1 MFIECQCY
9 PNPLFMALFLQARLN
24 WLYPQPEIIKPF
36 SESFVQKDPSHPRPA
51 ATIILA
57 RDSEHGIEVF
67 MMKRTTAVTFA
78 KGMHVFPGG
87 GLDASDHAKEMHE
100 LCIGIDDARASA
112 ELGVPEGGLAYWIAA
127 IRECF
132 EEAGLLLGYRNDQT
146 LEQLSAADAQRLA
159 TLRAELAE
167 NNLDFA
173 ALLKREQLRAAT
185 DQLIYYSHW
194 ITTPGRP
201 RRYDTRFFIAPAPA
215 EQIAMHDNSET
226 VAHLWVRPTQALELF
241 KRGEIDLMFPTIK
254 TLESLVQFG
263 RVQDLLNHAR
273 TKPEIAATTPHIS
286 TARDGSIRMLIQ
298 SDYAYAEAQ
307 KLDPENKGTT
317 KSDIDQGHLV
327 QLAKDVWRLTAAN
340 PGVMTGPGT
349 NSYLLGSAQD
359 GVAVI
364 DPGPL
369 LDEHIEALIRLAP
382 GPIKWILTT
391 HTHRDH
397 SPAANQ
403 LKALTGATVFG
414 MPAPAYSN
422 QDLDYVPD
430 VVPVHNQTL
439 EIAGLRLRAIHTPG
453 HASNHLCYLHI
464 SEKMLFT
471 GDHLMQGSTVVINP
485 PDGDMYAYLQ
495 SLEMIKQEAVDYLA
509 PGHGFLIG
517 HPEHAIDRLV
527 LHRLA
532 REKKILTAMRESE
545 GPQTVEALVQT
556 AYQDTPVQRHALA
569 ARSLLAH
576 LYKLQKEN
584 RVSEHDNR
592 WALVS

>member
-1 MFIECQCY
+1 
-9 PNPLFMALFLQARLN
+9 
-24 WLYPQPEIIKPF
+24 
-36 SESFVQKDPSHPRPA
+36 
-51 ATIILA
+51 
-57 RDSEHGIEVF
+57 

-87 GLDASDHAKEMHE
+87 GVDASDHAQDMHA
-100 LCIGIDDARASA
+100 LCIGVDDARASA
-112 ELGVPEGGLAYWIAA
+112 QLGIERGGLAYWIAA

-132 EEAGLLLGYRNDQT
+132 EEAGLMIGYRSDQT
-146 LEQLSAADAQRLA
+146 LLPLDATDAQKLAALRL
-159 TLRAELAE
+159 ELAE
-167 NNLDFA
+167 NNLSFA
-173 ALLKREQLRAAT
+173 QILEREQLRAAT

-226 VAHLWVRPTQALELF
+226 VAHLWVRPGNALELF

-263 RVQDLLNHAR
+263 RVEDLLSHAR
-273 TKPEIAATTPHIS
+273 TKPQIAATTPHVS

-317 KSDIDQGHLV
+317 KSDIDPGHPV
-327 QLAKDVWRLTAAN
+327 QIAPDIWRLTAPN

-349 NSYLLGSAQD
+349 NTYLLGSAHT
-359 GVAVI
+359 GIAVI
-364 DPGPL
+364 DPGPAL
-369 LDEHIEALIRLAP
+369 NEHIEAIIRCAP
-382 GPIKWILTT
+382 GPIKWILST

-397 SPAANQ
+397 SPAAMK
-403 LKALTGATVFG
+403 LKQLTGATVYG
-414 MPAPAYSN
+414 MPAPPYSN
-422 QDLDYVPD
+422 QDQDFKPD
-430 VVPVHNQTL
+430 VIPSHNEVL
-439 EIAGLRLRAIHTPG
+439 ELAGIKLRAVHTPG
-453 HASNHLCYLHI
+453 HASNHLCYLLE
-464 SEKMLFT
+464 SEKILFT

-485 PDGDMYAYLQ
+485 PDGDMQAYLQ
-495 SLEMIKQEAVDYLA
+495 SLAMIKKEALDYLA

-532 REKKILTAMRESE
+532 RENKILAAMKLSDA
-545 GPQTVEALVQT
+545 PQTIESLVKS
-556 AYQDTPVQRHALA
+556 AYEDTPAERHALA

-576 LYKLQKEN
+576 LYKLKQEG
-584 RVSEHDNR
+584 RVLEQDDR
-592 WALVS
+592 WSLLAE

>member
-1 MFIECQCY
+1 MH
-9 PNPLFMALFLQARLN
+9 R
-24 WLYPQPEIIKPF
+24 
-36 SESFVQKDPSHPRPA
+36 DPSHPRPA

-57 RDSEHGIEVF
+57 RDSAHGIEVF

-87 GLDASDHAKEMHE
+87 GVDASDHAQDMHA
-100 LCIGIDDARASA
+100 LCIGVDDARASA
-112 ELGVPEGGLAYWIAA
+112 QLGIERGGLAYWIAA

-132 EEAGLLLGYRNDQT
+132 EEAGLMIGYRSDQT
-146 LEQLSAADAQRLA
+146 LLPLDATDAQKLAALRL
-159 TLRAELAE
+159 ELAE
-167 NNLDFA
+167 NNLSFA
-173 ALLKREQLRAAT
+173 QILEREQLRAAT

-226 VAHLWVRPTQALELF
+226 VAHLWVRPGNALELF

-263 RVQDLLNHAR
+263 RVEDLLSHAR
-273 TKPEIAATTPHIS
+273 TKPQIAATTPHVS

-317 KSDIDQGHLV
+317 KSDIDPGHPV
-327 QLAKDVWRLTAAN
+327 QIAPDVWRLTAPN

-349 NSYLLGSAQD
+349 NTYLLGSAHT
-359 GVAVI
+359 GIAVI
-364 DPGPL
+364 DPGPAL
-369 LDEHIEALIRLAP
+369 NEHIEAIIRCAP
-382 GPIKWILTT
+382 GPIKWILST

-397 SPAANQ
+397 SPAAMK
-403 LKALTGATVFG
+403 LKQLTGATVYG
-414 MPAPAYSN
+414 MPAPPYSN
-422 QDLDYVPD
+422 QDQDFKPD
-430 VVPVHNQTL
+430 VIPSHNEVL
-439 EIAGLRLRAIHTPG
+439 ELAGIKLRAIHTPG
-453 HASNHLCYLHI
+453 HASNHLCYLLE
-464 SEKMLFT
+464 SEKILFT

-485 PDGDMYAYLQ
+485 PDGDMQAYLQ
-495 SLEMIKQEAVDYLA
+495 SLAMIKKGALDYLA

-532 REKKILTAMRESE
+532 RENKILAAMKLSDT
-545 GPQTVEALVQT
+545 PQTIESLVKS
-556 AYQDTPVQRHALA
+556 AYEDTPAERHALA

-576 LYKLQKEN
+576 LYKLKQEG
-584 RVSEHDNR
+584 RVLEQDDR
-592 WALVS
+592 WSLLAE

>member
-1 MFIECQCY
+1 MH
-9 PNPLFMALFLQARLN
+9 R
-24 WLYPQPEIIKPF
+24 
-36 SESFVQKDPSHPRPA
+36 DPSHPRPA

-57 RDSEHGIEVF
+57 RDSAHGIEVF

-87 GLDASDHAKEMHE
+87 GVDASDHAQDMHA

-112 ELGVPEGGLAYWIAA
+112 QLGIEHGGLAYWIAA

-132 EEAGLLLGYRNDQT
+132 EEAGLMIGYRSDQT
-146 LEQLSAADAQRLA
+146 LLPLDATDAQKLA
-159 TLRAELAE
+159 ALRMELAE
-167 NNLDFA
+167 NNLSFA
-173 ALLKREQLRAAT
+173 QLLEREQLRAAT

-226 VAHLWVRPTQALELF
+226 IAHLWVRPGNALELF

-263 RVQDLLNHAR
+263 RVEDLLSHVR
-273 TKPEIAATTPHIS
+273 TKPQIAATTPHVS

-317 KSDIDQGHLV
+317 KSDIDPGHPV
-327 QLAKDVWRLTAAN
+327 QIAPDVWRLTAPN

-349 NSYLLGSAQD
+349 NTYLLGSVHT
-359 GVAVI
+359 GIAVI
-364 DPGPL
+364 DPGPAL
-369 LDEHIEALIRLAP
+369 NEHIEAIMRCAP
-382 GPIKWILTT
+382 GAIKWILST

-397 SPAANQ
+397 SPAAMK
-403 LKALTGATVFG
+403 LKQLTGATVYG
-414 MPAPAYSN
+414 MPAPPYSN
-422 QDLDYVPD
+422 QDQDFKPD
-430 VVPVHNQTL
+430 VIPSHNEVL
-439 EIAGLRLRAIHTPG
+439 ELAGIKLRAVHTPG
-453 HASNHLCYLHI
+453 HASNHLCYLLE
-464 SEKMLFT
+464 SEKILFT

-485 PDGDMYAYLQ
+485 PDGDMQAYLQ
-495 SLEMIKQEAVDYLA
+495 SLAMIKKESVDYLA

-532 REKKILTAMRESE
+532 RENKILAAMKL
-545 GPQTVEALVQT
+545 GDAPQTIESLVKS
-556 AYQDTPVQRHALA
+556 AYEDTPAERHALA

-576 LYKLQKEN
+576 LYKLKQEG
-584 RVSEHDNR
+584 RVLEQDDR
-592 WALVS
+592 WSLLAE

>member
-1 MFIECQCY
+1 MNTF
-9 PNPLFMALFLQARLN
+9 
-24 WLYPQPEIIKPF
+24 KP
-36 SESFVQKDPSHPRPA
+36 ESFVHKDPSHPRPA

-57 RDSEHGIEVF
+57 RDSAHGVEVF
-67 MMKRTTAVTFA
+67 MMKRTTEVTFA

-87 GLDASDHAKEMHE
+87 GVDASDHDGEMHA
-100 LCIGIDDARASA
+100 LCIGVDDDRASA
-112 ELGVPEGGLAYWIAA
+112 ELGIQTGGLAYWVAA

-132 EEAGLLLGYRNDQT
+132 EEAGLLIGYRNDQT
-146 LEQLSAADAQRLA
+146 RLQLDASDAEKLAALRL
-159 TLRAELAE
+159 ELAE
-167 NNLDFA
+167 NKLSFA
-173 ALLKREQLRAAT
+173 QLLQREQLRAAT

-226 VAHLWVRPTQALELF
+226 VAHLWVRPNAALELF
-241 KRGEIDLMFPTIK
+241 KQGEIDLMFPTIK
-254 TLESLVQFG
+254 TLESLVQFA
-263 RVQDLLNHAR
+263 RVEDLLAHAR
-273 TKPEIAATTPHIS
+273 TKPEIAATTPHVS

-317 KSDIDQGHLV
+317 KSDIDPGHPV
-327 QLAKDVWRLTAAN
+327 QLAKDVWRLTAPN

-349 NSYLLGSAQD
+349 NTYLLGSPQT

-364 DPGPL
+364 DPGPDL
-369 LDEHIEALIRLAP
+369 SEHIEAIIRYAP
-382 GPIKWILTT
+382 GAIKWILTT

-397 SPAANQ
+397 SPASNK

-414 MPAPAYSN
+414 MAAPPHAN
-422 QDLDYVPD
+422 QDQEFTPD
-430 VVPVHNQTL
+430 VIPAHDQIL
-439 EIAGLRLRAIHTPG
+439 ELAGIRLRAIHTPG
-453 HASNHLCYLHI
+453 HASNHLCYLHE
-464 SEKMLFT
+464 SEKILFT

-495 SLEMIKQEAVDYLA
+495 SLEMLKQLDVDYLA
-509 PGHGFLIG
+509 PGHGFLMG

-532 REKKILTAMRESE
+532 RENKIIAAIQSSDS
-545 GPQTVEALVQT
+545 PQTIDALVAQ

-576 LYKLQKEN
+576 LYKLKKEN
-584 RVSEHDNR
+584 RVIEKDDCWS
-592 WALVS
+592 LI

>member
-1 MFIECQCY
+1 MQT
-9 PNPLFMALFLQARLN
+9 
-24 WLYPQPEIIKPF
+24 
-36 SESFVQKDPSHPRPA
+36 DPSHPRPA

-67 MMKRTTAVTFA
+67 MMKRTTEVTFA

-87 GLDASDHAKEMHE
+87 GVDASDHATEMHR
-100 LCIGIDDARASA
+100 LCVGVDDARASA
-112 ELGVPEGGLAYWIAA
+112 ELGMQAGGLAYWIAA

-132 EEAGLLLGYRNDQT
+132 EEAGLLIGYRDHPELMQFD
-146 LEQLSAADAQRLA
+146 AADAQKLTDLRL
-159 TLRAELAE
+159 ELAE
-167 NNLDFA
+167 NKISFA
-173 ALLKREQLRAAT
+173 QLLQREQLRAAT

-226 VAHLWVRPTQALELF
+226 VAHLWVSPGEAIELF

-254 TLESLVQFG
+254 TLESLTQFG
-263 RVQDLLNHAR
+263 RVEDLLRHAR
-273 TKPEIAATTPHIS
+273 TKPQIAATTPHVS

-307 KLDPENKGTT
+307 KLDPENLGTT
-317 KSDIDQGHLV
+317 KSDIDPGHPV
-327 QLAKDVWRLTAAN
+327 QLAPALWRLTAPN

-349 NSYLLGSAQD
+349 NTYLLGSAQT

-364 DPGPL
+364 DPGPE
-369 LDEHIEALIRLAP
+369 LDDHIEAIIRCAP
-382 GPIKWILTT
+382 GAIQWILTT

-397 SPAANQ
+397 SPAAMKLQ
-403 LKALTGATVFG
+403 ARTGATIYG
-414 MPAPAYSN
+414 RPAPAQLN
-422 QDLDYVPD
+422 QDHDFKPDIVPTHAD
-430 VVPVHNQTL
+430 VL
-439 EIAGLRLRAIHTPG
+439 EIAGIRLRAIHTPG
-453 HASNHLCYLHI
+453 HASNHLCYLHE
-464 SEKMLFT
+464 SEKILFT

-485 PDGDMYAYLQ
+485 PDGDMLAYLQ
-495 SLEMIKQEAVDYLA
+495 SLAMIKEEIIQNDSIDYLA

-517 HPEHAIDRLV
+517 QPEQAIDRLV

-532 REKKILTAMRESE
+532 RENKILAALSTSDT
-545 GPQTVEALVQT
+545 PQTIEALVKI

-576 LYKLQKEN
+576 LYKLKQDK
-584 RVSEHDNR
+584 RVIEQDDR
-592 WALVS
+592 WCLIA

>member
-1 MFIECQCY
+1 M
-9 PNPLFMALFLQARLN
+9 
-24 WLYPQPEIIKPF
+24 
-36 SESFVQKDPSHPRPA
+36 QKDPSHPRPA

-67 MMKRTTAVTFA
+67 MMKRTTEVTFA

-87 GLDASDHAKEMHE
+87 GVDASDHSKDMHD
-100 LCIGIDDARASA
+100 LCVGVDDQRASA
-112 ELGVPEGGLAYWIAA
+112 ELGLEQGGLAYWIAA

-132 EEAGLLLGYRNDQT
+132 EEAGLLIGYRHDQT
-146 LEQLSAADAQRLA
+146 QLQLDATDAQKLSA
-159 TLRAELAE
+159 LRAELAQ
-167 NNLDFA
+167 NNLSFA
-173 ALLKREQLRAAT
+173 QLLAREQLRAAT

-226 VAHLWVRPTQALELF
+226 VAHLWVRPTQALALF
-241 KRGEIDLMFPTIK
+241 KQGEIDLMFPTIK

-263 RVQDLLNHAR
+263 RVEDLLRHAR
-273 TKPEIAATTPHIS
+273 TKPEIAATTPHVS

-317 KSDIDQGHLV
+317 KSDIDPGHPV
-327 QLAKDVWRLTAAN
+327 QLAADIWRLTAPN

-349 NSYLLGSAQD
+349 NTYLIGSSQT

-364 DPGPL
+364 DPGPEF
-369 LDEHIEALIRLAP
+369 DEHIEAIIRCAP

-397 SPAANQ
+397 SPATNK
-403 LKALTGATVFG
+403 LKARTGATVYG
-414 MPAPAYSN
+414 MPAPPHAN
-422 QDLDYVPD
+422 QDQDFIPD
-430 VVPVHNQTL
+430 VIPAHHETL
-439 EIAGLRLRAIHTPG
+439 ELAGVRLRVIHTPG
-453 HASNHLCYLHI
+453 HASNHLCYLHV
-464 SEKMLFT
+464 SEKILFT

-485 PDGDMYAYLQ
+485 PDGDMHAYLQ
-495 SLEMIKQEAVDYLA
+495 SLEMIKQEDIDYLA
-509 PGHGFLIG
+509 PGHGFLMD
-517 HPEHAIDRLV
+517 HPEHAVDRLV

-532 REKKILTAMRESE
+532 RENTVIAAMRASDT
-545 GPQTVEALVQT
+545 PQTIEALVKT

-576 LYKLQKEN
+576 LYKLKKEN
-584 RVSEHDNR
+584 RVREQDER
-592 WALVS
+592 WCLIS

>member
-1 MFIECQCY
+1 MH
-9 PNPLFMALFLQARLN
+9 R
-24 WLYPQPEIIKPF
+24 
-36 SESFVQKDPSHPRPA
+36 DPSHPRPA

-57 RDSEHGIEVF
+57 RDSAHGIEVF

-87 GLDASDHAKEMHE
+87 GVDASDHALDMHA
-100 LCIGIDDARASA
+100 LCIGVDDARASA
-112 ELGVPEGGLAYWIAA
+112 QLGIERGGLAYWIAA

-132 EEAGLLLGYRNDQT
+132 EEAGLMIGYRSDQT
-146 LEQLSAADAQRLA
+146 LLPLDATDAQKLAALRL
-159 TLRAELAE
+159 ELAE
-167 NNLDFA
+167 NNLSFA
-173 ALLKREQLRAAT
+173 QLLGREQLRAAT

-226 VAHLWVRPTQALELF
+226 VAHLWVRPGNALELF

-263 RVQDLLNHAR
+263 RVEDLLSHAR
-273 TKPEIAATTPHIS
+273 TKPQIAATTPHVS

-317 KSDIDQGHLV
+317 KSDIDPGHPV
-327 QLAKDVWRLTAAN
+327 QIAPDIWRLTAPN

-349 NSYLLGSAQD
+349 NTYLLGSAHT
-359 GVAVI
+359 GIAVI
-364 DPGPL
+364 DPGPAL
-369 LDEHIEALIRLAP
+369 NEHIEAIIRCAP
-382 GPIKWILTT
+382 GPIKWILST

-397 SPAANQ
+397 SPAAMK
-403 LKALTGATVFG
+403 LKQLTGATVYG
-414 MPAPAYSN
+414 MPAPPYSN
-422 QDLDYVPD
+422 QDQDFKPD
-430 VVPVHNQTL
+430 VIPSHNEVL
-439 EIAGLRLRAIHTPG
+439 ELAGIKLRAVHTPG
-453 HASNHLCYLHI
+453 HASNHLCYLLE
-464 SEKMLFT
+464 SEKILFT

-485 PDGDMYAYLQ
+485 PDGDMQAYLQ
-495 SLEMIKQEAVDYLA
+495 SLAMIKKEALDYLA

-532 REKKILTAMRESE
+532 RENKILAAMKLSDA
-545 GPQTVEALVQT
+545 PQTIESLVKS
-556 AYQDTPVQRHALA
+556 AYEDTPAERHALA

-576 LYKLQKEN
+576 LYKLNQEG
-584 RVSEHDNR
+584 RVREQDDR
-592 WALVS
+592 WSLLAE

>member
-1 MFIECQCY
+1 MH
-9 PNPLFMALFLQARLN
+9 R
-24 WLYPQPEIIKPF
+24 
-36 SESFVQKDPSHPRPA
+36 DPSHPRPA

-57 RDSEHGIEVF
+57 RDSAHGIEVF

-87 GLDASDHAKEMHE
+87 GVDASDHAQDMHA
-100 LCIGIDDARASA
+100 LCIGVDDARASA
-112 ELGVPEGGLAYWIAA
+112 QLGIERGGLAYWIAA

-132 EEAGLLLGYRNDQT
+132 EEAGLMIGYRSDQALLPLDAT
-146 LEQLSAADAQRLA
+146 DAQKLAALRL
-159 TLRAELAE
+159 ELAE
-167 NNLDFA
+167 NNLSFA
-173 ALLKREQLRAAT
+173 QLLEREQLRAAT

-226 VAHLWVRPTQALELF
+226 VAHLWVRPGNALELF

-263 RVQDLLNHAR
+263 RVEDLLSHAR
-273 TKPEIAATTPHIS
+273 TKPQIAATTPHVS

-317 KSDIDQGHLV
+317 KSDIDPGHPV
-327 QLAKDVWRLTAAN
+327 QIAPDVWRLTAPN

-349 NSYLLGSAQD
+349 NTYLLGSAHT
-359 GVAVI
+359 GIAVI
-364 DPGPL
+364 DPGPAL
-369 LDEHIEALIRLAP
+369 NEHIEAIIRCAP
-382 GPIKWILTT
+382 GPIKWILST

-397 SPAANQ
+397 SPAAMK
-403 LKALTGATVFG
+403 LKQLTGATVYG
-414 MPAPAYSN
+414 MPAPPYSN
-422 QDLDYVPD
+422 QDQDFKPD
-430 VVPVHNQTL
+430 VIPSHNEVL
-439 EIAGLRLRAIHTPG
+439 ELAGIKLRAVHTPG
-453 HASNHLCYLHI
+453 HASNHLCYLLE
-464 SEKMLFT
+464 SEKILFT

-485 PDGDMYAYLQ
+485 PDGDMQAYLQ
-495 SLEMIKQEAVDYLA
+495 SLAMIKKEALDYLA

-532 REKKILTAMRESE
+532 RENKILAAMKLSDT
-545 GPQTVEALVQT
+545 PQTIESLVKS
-556 AYQDTPVQRHALA
+556 AYEDTPAERHALA

-576 LYKLQKEN
+576 LYKLKQEG
-584 RVSEHDNR
+584 RVLEQDDR
-592 WALVS
+592 WSLLAE

>member
-1 MFIECQCY
+1 MHI
-9 PNPLFMALFLQARLN
+9 
-24 WLYPQPEIIKPF
+24 
-36 SESFVQKDPSHPRPA
+36 DPSHPRPA

-57 RDSEHGIEVF
+57 RDSANGIEVF

-87 GLDASDHAKEMHE
+87 GVDASDHAQDMHA
-100 LCIGIDDARASA
+100 LCIGVDDARASA
-112 ELGVPEGGLAYWIAA
+112 ELGIERGGLAYWIAA

-132 EEAGLLLGYRNDQT
+132 EEAGLMIGYRGDQT
-146 LEQLSAADAQRLA
+146 LVPLDATDAQKLAALRL
-159 TLRAELAE
+159 ELGE
-167 NNLDFA
+167 NNLSFA
-173 ALLKREQLRAAT
+173 QLLEREQLRAAT

-226 VAHLWVRPTQALELF
+226 VAHLWVRPGSALELF

-263 RVQDLLNHAR
+263 RVEDLLSHAR
-273 TKPEIAATTPHIS
+273 TKPQIAATTPHVS

-317 KSDIDQGHLV
+317 KSDIDPGHPV
-327 QLAKDVWRLTAAN
+327 QIAPNVWRLTAPN

-349 NSYLLGSAQD
+349 NTYLLGSAQT
-359 GVAVI
+359 GIAVI
-364 DPGPL
+364 DPGPAL
-369 LDEHIEALIRLAP
+369 NEHIEAIIRCAH
-382 GPIKWILTT
+382 GPIKWILST

-397 SPAANQ
+397 SPAAMK
-403 LKALTGATVFG
+403 LKQLTGATVYG
-414 MPAPAYSN
+414 MPAPPYAN
-422 QDLDYVPD
+422 QDQDFKPD
-430 VVPVHNQTL
+430 IIPSHNEVL
-439 EIAGLRLRAIHTPG
+439 ELAGIKLRAIHTPG
-453 HASNHLCYLHI
+453 HASNHLCYLLE
-464 SEKMLFT
+464 SEKILFT

-485 PDGDMYAYLQ
+485 PDGDMQAYLQ
-495 SLEMIKQEAVDYLA
+495 SLAMIKKEKLDYLA

-532 REKKILTAMRESE
+532 RENKILAAMKLSDT
-545 GPQTVEALVQT
+545 PQTIESLVKS
-556 AYQDTPVQRHALA
+556 AYEDTPAERHALA

-576 LYKLQKEN
+576 LYKLKQEG
-584 RVSEHDNR
+584 RVLEQDDR
-592 WALVS
+592 WSLLAE

>member
-1 MFIECQCY
+1 
-9 PNPLFMALFLQARLN
+9 
-24 WLYPQPEIIKPF
+24 
-36 SESFVQKDPSHPRPA
+36 VQIDPSHPRPA

-57 RDSEHGIEVF
+57 RDSEYGIEVF
-67 MMKRTTAVTFA
+67 MMKRTTEVTFA

-87 GLDASDHAKEMHE
+87 GVDASDHTKEMHD
-100 LCIGIDDARASA
+100 LCIGLDDTRASA
-112 ELGVPEGGLAYWIAA
+112 ELGLQAGGLAYWIAA

-132 EEAGLLLGYRNDQT
+132 EEAGLLIGYRNDQT
-146 LEQLSAADAQRLA
+146 LLQLNATDAQKLA
-159 TLRAELAE
+159 ALRTELAQ
-167 NNLDFA
+167 NNFSFAQLLD
-173 ALLKREQLRAAT
+173 REQLRAAT

-201 RRYDTRFFIAPAPA
+201 RRYDTRFFIAEAPA

-226 VAHLWVRPTQALELF
+226 IAHLWVQPTQALALY

-263 RVQDLLNHAR
+263 RVEDLLNHAR
-273 TKPEIAATTPHIS
+273 SKSEIAATTPHVS
-286 TARDGSIRMLIQ
+286 TARDGSIRMLVQ

-317 KSDIDQGHLV
+317 KSDIDPGYLV
-327 QLAKDVWRLTAAN
+327 QLAPDVWRLTAPN

-349 NSYLLGSAQD
+349 NTYLLGSAHT
-359 GVAVI
+359 GIAII
-364 DPGPL
+364 DPGPEL
-369 LDEHIEALIRLAP
+369 AEHIDAIIRLAP
-382 GPIKWILTT
+382 GKIKWILAT

-397 SPAANQ
+397 SPATHK
-403 LKALTGATVFG
+403 LKALTGATVYG
-414 MPAPAYSN
+414 MPAPLHAN
-422 QDLDYVPD
+422 QDQDFVPD
-430 VVPVHNQTL
+430 IIPAHDQIL
-439 EIAGLRLRAIHTPG
+439 EIAGLQLRAVHTPG

-485 PDGDMYAYLQ
+485 PDGDMQDYLQ
-495 SLEMIKQEAVDYLA
+495 SLEMIKQEDIDYLA

-532 REKKILTAMRESE
+532 RENKIIAAMRASAV
-545 GPQTVEALVQT
+545 PQTVEILVQT

-584 RVSEHDNR
+584 RVVEQNDR
-592 WALVS
+592 WELTT

>member
-1 MFIECQCY
+1 MQT
-9 PNPLFMALFLQARLN
+9 
-24 WLYPQPEIIKPF
+24 
-36 SESFVQKDPSHPRPA
+36 DPSHPRPA

-67 MMKRTTAVTFA
+67 MMKRTTEVTFA

-87 GLDASDHAKEMHE
+87 GVDASDHATEMHR
-100 LCIGIDDARASA
+100 LCVGVDDARASA
-112 ELGVPEGGLAYWIAA
+112 ELGMQAGGLAYWIAA

-132 EEAGLLLGYRNDQT
+132 EEAGLLIGYRDHPELMQFD
-146 LEQLSAADAQRLA
+146 AADAQKLTDLRL
-159 TLRAELAE
+159 ELAE
-167 NNLDFA
+167 NKISFA
-173 ALLKREQLRAAT
+173 QLLQREQLRAAT

-226 VAHLWVRPTQALELF
+226 VAHLWVSPGEAIELF

-254 TLESLVQFG
+254 TLESLTQFG
-263 RVQDLLNHAR
+263 RVEDLLRHAR
-273 TKPEIAATTPHIS
+273 TKPQIAATTPHVS

-307 KLDPENKGTT
+307 KLDPENLGTT
-317 KSDIDQGHLV
+317 KSDIDPGHPV
-327 QLAKDVWRLTAAN
+327 QLAPALWRLTAPN

-349 NSYLLGSAQD
+349 NTYLLGSAQT

-364 DPGPL
+364 DPGPA
-369 LDEHIEALIRLAP
+369 LDDHIEAIIRCAP
-382 GPIKWILTT
+382 GAIQWILTT

-397 SPAANQ
+397 SPAAMKLQ
-403 LKALTGATVFG
+403 ARTGATIYG
-414 MPAPAYSN
+414 RPAPAQLN
-422 QDLDYVPD
+422 QDHDFKPDIVPTHAD
-430 VVPVHNQTL
+430 VL
-439 EIAGLRLRAIHTPG
+439 EIAGIRLRAIHTPG
-453 HASNHLCYLHI
+453 HASNHLCYLHE
-464 SEKMLFT
+464 SEKILFT

-485 PDGDMYAYLQ
+485 PDGDMLAYLQ
-495 SLEMIKQEAVDYLA
+495 SLAMIKEEIIQNDSIDYLA

-517 HPEHAIDRLV
+517 QPEQAIDRLV

-532 REKKILTAMRESE
+532 RENKILAALSTSDT
-545 GPQTVEALVQT
+545 PQTIEALVKI

-576 LYKLQKEN
+576 LYKLKQDK
-584 RVSEHDNR
+584 RVIEQDDR
-592 WALVS
+592 WCLIA

>member
-1 MFIECQCY
+1 MHT
-9 PNPLFMALFLQARLN
+9 
-24 WLYPQPEIIKPF
+24 
-36 SESFVQKDPSHPRPA
+36 DPSHPRPA

-57 RDSEHGIEVF
+57 RDSEQGIEVF
-67 MMKRTTAVTFA
+67 MMKRTTQVSFA

-87 GLDASDHAKEMHE
+87 GVDASDHATEMHA
-100 LCIGIDDARASA
+100 LCIGVDDARAST
-112 ELGVPEGGLAYWIAA
+112 ELGIQAGGLAYWVAA

-132 EEAGLLLGYRNDQT
+132 EEAGLLIGYRDHPELLQFDAT
-146 LEQLSAADAQRLA
+146 DAQKLADLRL
-159 TLRAELAE
+159 ELAE
-167 NNLDFA
+167 NKISFA
-173 ALLKREQLRAAT
+173 QLLQREQLRAAT

-201 RRYDTRFFIAPAPA
+201 RRYDTRFFIAAAPA

-226 VAHLWVRPTQALELF
+226 IAHLWVRPGEALDLF

-254 TLESLVQFG
+254 TLESLMQFG
-263 RVQDLLNHAR
+263 RVEDLLKHAR
-273 TKPEIAATTPHIS
+273 TKPQIAATTPHAS

-307 KLDPENKGTT
+307 KLDPENLGTT
-317 KSDIDQGHLV
+317 KSDIDPGHPV
-327 QLAKDVWRLTAAN
+327 QIAPALWRLTAPN

-349 NSYLLGSAQD
+349 NTYLLGSAQT

-364 DPGPL
+364 DPGPA
-369 LDEHIEALIRLAP
+369 LDDHIEAIIRCAP
-382 GPIKWILTT
+382 GAIRWILTT

-397 SPAANQ
+397 SPAAMKLQ
-403 LKALTGATVFG
+403 ARTGATIYG
-414 MPAPAYSN
+414 MPAPAQLN
-422 QDLDYVPD
+422 QDQDFKPDIVPSHAD
-430 VVPVHNQTL
+430 VL
-439 EIAGLRLRAIHTPG
+439 EIAGIRLRVIHTPG
-453 HASNHLCYLHI
+453 HASNHLCYLHE
-464 SEKMLFT
+464 SEKILFT

-485 PDGDMYAYLQ
+485 PDGDMLAYLT
-495 SLEMIKQEAVDYLA
+495 SLAMIKEEIIQNDSIDYLA

-532 REKKILTAMRESE
+532 RENKILAALSTSDT
-545 GPQTVEALVQT
+545 PQTIEALVKI

-576 LYKLQKEN
+576 LYKLKQEK
-584 RVSEHDNR
+584 RVIEQDDH
-592 WALVS
+592 WYEIA

>member
-1 MFIECQCY
+1 MH
-9 PNPLFMALFLQARLN
+9 R
-24 WLYPQPEIIKPF
+24 
-36 SESFVQKDPSHPRPA
+36 DPSHPRPA

-57 RDSEHGIEVF
+57 RDSAHGIEVF

-87 GLDASDHAKEMHE
+87 GVDASDHAQDMHA
-100 LCIGIDDARASA
+100 LCIGVDDARASA
-112 ELGVPEGGLAYWIAA
+112 QLGIERGGLAYWIAA

-132 EEAGLLLGYRNDQT
+132 EEAGLMIGYRSDQT
-146 LEQLSAADAQRLA
+146 LLPLDATDAQKLAALRL
-159 TLRAELAE
+159 ELAE
-167 NNLDFA
+167 NNLSFA
-173 ALLKREQLRAAT
+173 QILEREQLRAAT

-226 VAHLWVRPTQALELF
+226 VAHLWVRPGNALELF

-263 RVQDLLNHAR
+263 RVEDLLSHAR
-273 TKPEIAATTPHIS
+273 TKPQIAATTPHVS

-317 KSDIDQGHLV
+317 KSDIDPGHPV
-327 QLAKDVWRLTAAN
+327 QIAPDVWRLTAPN

-349 NSYLLGSAQD
+349 NTYLLGSAHT
-359 GVAVI
+359 GIAVI
-364 DPGPL
+364 DPGPAL
-369 LDEHIEALIRLAP
+369 NEHIEAIIRCAP
-382 GPIKWILTT
+382 GPIKWILST

-397 SPAANQ
+397 SPAAMK
-403 LKALTGATVFG
+403 LKQLTGATVYG
-414 MPAPAYSN
+414 MPAPPYSN
-422 QDLDYVPD
+422 QDQDFKPD
-430 VVPVHNQTL
+430 VIPSHNEVL
-439 EIAGLRLRAIHTPG
+439 ELAGIKLRAIHTPG
-453 HASNHLCYLHI
+453 HASNHLCYLLE
-464 SEKMLFT
+464 SEKILFT

-485 PDGDMYAYLQ
+485 PDGDMQAYLQ
-495 SLEMIKQEAVDYLA
+495 SLAMIKKEALDYLA

-532 REKKILTAMRESE
+532 RENKILAAMKLSDT
-545 GPQTVEALVQT
+545 PQTIESLVKS
-556 AYQDTPVQRHALA
+556 AYEDTPAERHALA

-576 LYKLQKEN
+576 LYKLKQEG
-584 RVSEHDNR
+584 RVLEQDDR
-592 WALVS
+592 WSLLAE

>member
-1 MFIECQCY
+1 MH
-9 PNPLFMALFLQARLN
+9 R
-24 WLYPQPEIIKPF
+24 
-36 SESFVQKDPSHPRPA
+36 DPSHPRPA

-57 RDSEHGIEVF
+57 RDSAHGIEVF

-87 GLDASDHAKEMHE
+87 GVDASDHAQDMHA
-100 LCIGIDDARASA
+100 LCIGVDDARASA
-112 ELGVPEGGLAYWIAA
+112 QLGIERGGLAYWIAA

-132 EEAGLLLGYRNDQT
+132 EEAGLMIGYRSDQT
-146 LEQLSAADAQRLA
+146 LLPLDATDAQKLAALRL
-159 TLRAELAE
+159 ELAE
-167 NNLDFA
+167 NNLSFA
-173 ALLKREQLRAAT
+173 QILEREQLRAAT

-226 VAHLWVRPTQALELF
+226 VAHLWVRPGNALELF

-263 RVQDLLNHAR
+263 RVEDLLSHAR
-273 TKPEIAATTPHIS
+273 TKPQIAATTPHVS

-317 KSDIDQGHLV
+317 KSDIDPGHPV
-327 QLAKDVWRLTAAN
+327 QIAPDVWRLTAPN

-349 NSYLLGSAQD
+349 NTYLLGSAHT
-359 GVAVI
+359 GIAVI
-364 DPGPL
+364 DPGPAL
-369 LDEHIEALIRLAP
+369 NEHIEAIIRCAP
-382 GPIKWILTT
+382 GPIKWILST

-397 SPAANQ
+397 SPAAMK
-403 LKALTGATVFG
+403 LKQLTGATVYG
-414 MPAPAYSN
+414 MPAPPYSN
-422 QDLDYVPD
+422 QDQDFKPD
-430 VVPVHNQTL
+430 VIPSHNEVL
-439 EIAGLRLRAIHTPG
+439 ELAGIKLRAVHTPG
-453 HASNHLCYLHI
+453 HASNHLCYLLE
-464 SEKMLFT
+464 SEKILFT

-485 PDGDMYAYLQ
+485 PDGDMQAYLQ
-495 SLEMIKQEAVDYLA
+495 SLAMIKKEALDYLA
-509 PGHGFLIG
+509 PGNGFLIG

-532 REKKILTAMRESE
+532 RENKILAAMKLSDA
-545 GPQTVEALVQT
+545 PQTIESLVKS
-556 AYQDTPVQRHALA
+556 AYEDTPAERHALA

-576 LYKLQKEN
+576 LYKLKQEG
-584 RVSEHDNR
+584 RVLEQDDR
-592 WALVS
+592 WSLLAE

>member
-1 MFIECQCY
+1 M
-9 PNPLFMALFLQARLN
+9 NTLQL
-24 WLYPQPEIIKPF
+24 
-36 SESFVQKDPSHPRPA
+36 ESFVQKDPSHPRPA

-67 MMKRTTAVTFA
+67 MMKRTTEVTFA

-87 GLDASDHAKEMHE
+87 GVDTSDHAAEMHA
-100 LCIGIDDARASA
+100 LCIGVDDASASA
-112 ELGVPEGGLAYWIAA
+112 ELGMQAGGLAYWIAA

-132 EEAGLLLGYRNDQT
+132 EEAGLLIGYRDHPE
-146 LEQLSAADAQRLA
+146 LLQLTATDAQKLSDLRL
-159 TLRAELAE
+159 ELAE
-167 NNLDFA
+167 NKLTFA
-173 ALLKREQLRAAT
+173 QLLQREQLRAAT

-226 VAHLWVRPTQALELF
+226 VAHLWVRPGEAIELF

-254 TLESLVQFG
+254 TLESLMQFG
-263 RVQDLLNHAR
+263 RVEDLLTHAR
-273 TKPEIAATTPHIS
+273 SKPQIPAITPHVS

-317 KSDIDQGHLV
+317 KSDIDPGHPV
-327 QLAKDVWRLTAAN
+327 QIATDIWRLTAAN

-349 NSYLLGSAQD
+349 NTYLIGSARN

-364 DPGPL
+364 DPGPEL
-369 LDEHIEALIRLAP
+369 NEHIDAIIRCSP
-382 GPIKWILTT
+382 GAIKWILTT

-397 SPAANQ
+397 SPAAMK
-403 LKALTGATVFG
+403 LKALTGASIYG
-414 MPAPAYSN
+414 MPAPAHMN
-422 QDLDYVPD
+422 QDQDFKPD
-430 VVPVHNQTL
+430 VVPSHDDVL
-439 EIAGLRLRAIHTPG
+439 EIAGIRLRAIHTPG
-453 HASNHLCYLHI
+453 HASNHLCYLHE
-464 SEKMLFT
+464 SEKILFT

-485 PDGDMYAYLQ
+485 PDGDMLAYLK
-495 SLEMIKQEAVDYLA
+495 SLEMIKLDIIKNNSIDYLA

-517 HPEHAIDRLV
+517 HPEQAIDRLV
-527 LHRLA
+527 LHRLS
-532 REKKILTAMRESE
+532 RENKIIKALNESDT
-545 GPQTVEALVQT
+545 PQTIEALVKI
-556 AYQDTPVQRHALA
+556 AYQDTPIQRHALA

-576 LYKLQKEN
+576 LLKLKQEK
-584 RVSEHDNR
+584 RVIEQEDR
-592 WALVS
+592 WCLFS

>member
-1 MFIECQCY
+1 M
-9 PNPLFMALFLQARLN
+9 
-24 WLYPQPEIIKPF
+24 
-36 SESFVQKDPSHPRPA
+36 QKDPSYPRPA

-57 RDSEHGIEVF
+57 RDSAHGIEVF
-67 MMKRTTAVTFA
+67 MMKRATAVTFA

-87 GLDASDHAKEMHE
+87 GVDASDHQADMHA
-100 LCIGIDDARASA
+100 LCVGIDDASASV
-112 ELGVPEGGLAYWIAA
+112 ELGLQNGGLAYWIAA

-132 EEAGLLLGYRNDQT
+132 EEAGLLIGYRNKPSRLPLDAT
-146 LEQLSAADAQRLA
+146 DAQKLA
-159 TLRAELAE
+159 ALRIELAE
-167 NNLDFA
+167 NNLSFA
-173 ALLKREQLRAAT
+173 QLLSREQLLAAT

-226 VAHLWVRPTQALELF
+226 VAHLWVRPGEALELF
-241 KRGEIDLMFPTIK
+241 KRGELDLMFPTIK
-254 TLESLVQFG
+254 TLESLMQFG
-263 RVQDLLNHAR
+263 RVEDLLTHAR
-273 TKPEIAATTPHIS
+273 TKPQVPATTPHVS

-317 KSDIDQGHLV
+317 KSDIDPGHPV
-327 QLAKDVWRLTAAN
+327 QIAPNVWRLTAPN

-349 NSYLLGSAQD
+349 NTYLLGTAQD

-364 DPGPL
+364 DPGPDL
-369 LDEHIEALIRLAP
+369 EEHIEAIIDCAP

-397 SPAANQ
+397 SPATQKLKTRTQATVLGIPAPPYANQ
-403 LKALTGATVFG
+403 D
-414 MPAPAYSN
+414 
-422 QDLDYVPD
+422 QDFKPD
-430 VVPVHNQTL
+430 VIPTHHEVFAL
-439 EIAGLRLRAIHTPG
+439 GEIRLRAIHTPG
-453 HASNHLCYLHI
+453 HASNHLCYLLE

-485 PDGDMYAYLQ
+485 PDGDMQAYLQ
-495 SLEMIKQEAVDYLA
+495 SLQMLKNEEIEYLA

-517 HPEHAIDRLV
+517 NPEQAIDRLT
-527 LHRLA
+527 LHRLT
-532 REKKILTAMRESE
+532 RENKIIAALQLSNQ
-545 GPQTVEALVQT
+545 PQTIDTLVKV

-576 LYKLQKEN
+576 LHKLKQEM
-584 RVSEHDNR
+584 RVIETDER
-592 WALVS
+592 WSFVTE